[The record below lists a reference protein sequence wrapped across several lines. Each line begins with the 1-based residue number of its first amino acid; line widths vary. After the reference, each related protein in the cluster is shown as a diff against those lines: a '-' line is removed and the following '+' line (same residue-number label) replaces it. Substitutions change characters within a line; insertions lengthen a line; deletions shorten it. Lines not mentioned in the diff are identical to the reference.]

1 MYCTQIIQFDAAHR
15 IIGHQGKCR
24 KLHGHRY
31 VLEATFTAD
40 TLNDLNM
47 IIDFATIKAKLK
59 TWIDECWDHN
69 TVLSKADK
77 NLGEAIET
85 HSDQKIYYLDHNP
98 TAEGMA
104 SYILYEVCPKLFAD
118 EQVKCVAIKLYET
131 PSCYAFANL
140 SEFKIIA

>member
-59 TWIDECWDHN
+59 SWIDECWDHN

-77 NLGEAIET
+77 NL
-85 HSDQKIYYLDHNP
+85 SKNR
-98 TAEGMA
+98 
-104 SYILYEVCPKLFAD
+104 PKGTSFRKSSGGRGFTGGFNKGGLMEKD
-118 EQVKCVAIKLYET
+118 K
-131 PSCYAFANL
+131 
-140 SEFKIIA
+140 